1 MRIALAGNP
10 NCGKTTMF
18 NALTGSNQS
27 VGNWPGVTV
36 EKKTG
41 LLKSNKNI
49 QIIDLPGIYSLSP
62 YSLDELAA
70 RDFLINERPDA
81 VINLL
86 DATNLERSLYLTT
99 QLREIGIPIVIAL
112 NMSDLLKENQIDVES
127 LSKLLECPIVK
138 VSALKNEGLD
148 TLIAQVLQL
157 DKLSFSAY
165 SNIYQ
170 GDIATSIT
178 QLKDVISP
186 NYELIEQ
193 NWYAIKYLENEE
205 DLINRRVLN
214 EDQYRRIDEIRERL
228 EKAFDDDCE
237 SIITSARYEYI
248 TDALSK
254 TYHKSNN
261 DISISDRIDRIVTN
275 RLLALP
281 IFAAIMTFIYYMAV
295 TGIGGMATDWV
306 NDVLFTEIIPPFIEN
321 LLVSVHCADWLM
333 SLILDG
339 IVAGVGAV
347 LGFVPQMLVLFLFLA
362 LLEEIGYMARIAF
375 ILDRVFRKFGLSGKS
390 FIPMLIGTGCSVP
403 GIMASR
409 TIENEAD
416 RRMTVI
422 TTSFIPCS
430 AKLPIIALIAGAL
443 FQGAWWVSP
452 SAYFIGIAAVIL
464 SGIMLKKTS
473 LFAGDS
479 APFLM
484 ELPTY
489 HMPKLD
495 NVLRSMWE
503 RGFSFIKKAGTIILL
518 STILI
523 WLLSSFGIVNGGIR
537 MLESDELDQSFL
549 AALGSALSF
558 LFVPLGWGNWE
569 SAVAAISG
577 LVAKENVVSTFGIL
591 YGYGEVAE
599 DGAEIWGSLAASFT
613 MASAYSFMIFN
624 LLCAPCFAAI
634 GAIKREMNHRKWT
647 VFAIFYQCILAYAV
661 SFITYQ
667 LWIWIDDGSFTLMT
681 VLACLALLGG
691 VYMLLRPKSTYAS
704 GKQVSQCQLS

>member
-62 YSLDELAA
+62 YSLDELAS

-148 TLIAQVLQL
+148 TLISQVLQP

-178 QLKDVISP
+178 QVKDVISP

>member
-1 MRIALAGNP
+1 MKIALAGNP

-18 NALTGSNQS
+18 NALTGSNQY

-41 LLKSNKNI
+41 ILKTNSEI

-62 YSLDELAA
+62 YSLDERVA
-70 RDFLINERPDA
+70 REYLINERPDII
-81 VINLL
+81 INLV

-99 QLREIGIPIVIAL
+99 QLREIGIPMVIAL
-112 NMSDLLKENQIDVES
+112 NMSDLLKKDQIDTDQ
-127 LSKLLECPIVK
+127 LSKLLECPIVH
-138 VSALKNEGLD
+138 VSALKNEGLEQ
-148 TLIAQVLQL
+148 LISHAYQL
-157 DKLSFSAY
+157 Y
-165 SNIYQ
+165 QQPRPTYTNIYH
-170 GDIATSIT
+170 GNIAIAIE
-178 QLKDVISP
+178 QIKAVISEH
-186 NYELIEQ
+186 YEPFEQ

-205 DLINRRVLN
+205 ELMNQQLLN
-214 EDQYRRIDEIRERL
+214 QSQYESISKIRERL
-228 EKAFDDDCE
+228 ETDTDDDSE
-237 SIITSARYEYI
+237 SIITVARYEYI
-248 TDALSK
+248 TELLSK
-254 TYHKSNN
+254 TYRPLNSG
-261 DISISDRIDRIVTN
+261 ISISDRIDRIVTH
-275 RLLALP
+275 RILALP

-295 TGIGGMATDWV
+295 TGIGGIATDWV
-306 NDVLFTEIIPPFIEN
+306 NDVLFTEIIPPAIEN
-321 LLVSVHCADWLM
+321 VLISIHCADWLM

-375 ILDRVFRKFGLSGKS
+375 ILDRLFRKFGLSGKS

-409 TIENEAD
+409 TIENESD

-464 SGIMLKKTS
+464 SGITLKKTS
-473 LFAGDS
+473 LFAEG
-479 APFLM
+479 ATPFLM
-484 ELPTY
+484 ELPAY
-489 HMPKLD
+489 HMPKVN
-495 NVLRSMWE
+495 NVLRSTWE
-503 RGFSFIKKAGTIILL
+503 RGFSFMKKAGTVILL
-518 STILI
+518 STMII
-523 WLLSSFGIVNGGIR
+523 WFLSSFGVVSGHIK
-537 MLESDELDQSFL
+537 MLGTDQLDQSFL

-558 LFVPLGWGNWE
+558 LFIPLGWGNWE
-569 SAVAAISG
+569 STVAAISG

-591 YGYGEVAE
+591 YGYGEIAE

-647 VFAIFYQCILAYAV
+647 IFAISYQCALAYAV
-661 SFITYQ
+661 SFIVYQ
-667 LWIWIDDGSFTLMT
+667 LWVWLDSGIFTLMT
-681 VLACLALLGG
+681 AFAGATLIGML
-691 VYMLLRPKSTYAS
+691 YMLLRVKRNYAA
-704 GKQVSQCQLS
+704 GKQVSQCQAS

>member
-41 LLKSNKNI
+41 LLKSNKII

-148 TLIAQVLQL
+148 TLISQVLQL

-178 QLKDVISP
+178 QVKDVISP

-339 IVAGVGAV
+339 IVA
-347 LGFVPQMLVLFLFLA
+347 
-362 LLEEIGYMARIAF
+362 
-375 ILDRVFRKFGLSGKS
+375 LS
-390 FIPMLIGTGCSVP
+390 LIH
-403 GIMASR
+403 I
-409 TIENEAD
+409 
-416 RRMTVI
+416 
-422 TTSFIPCS
+422 
-430 AKLPIIALIAGAL
+430 
-443 FQGAWWVSP
+443 
-452 SAYFIGIAAVIL
+452 
-464 SGIMLKKTS
+464 
-473 LFAGDS
+473 
-479 APFLM
+479 
-484 ELPTY
+484 
-489 HMPKLD
+489 
-495 NVLRSMWE
+495 
-503 RGFSFIKKAGTIILL
+503 
-518 STILI
+518 
-523 WLLSSFGIVNGGIR
+523 
-537 MLESDELDQSFL
+537 
-549 AALGSALSF
+549 
-558 LFVPLGWGNWE
+558 
-569 SAVAAISG
+569 
-577 LVAKENVVSTFGIL
+577 
-591 YGYGEVAE
+591 
-599 DGAEIWGSLAASFT
+599 
-613 MASAYSFMIFN
+613 
-624 LLCAPCFAAI
+624 
-634 GAIKREMNHRKWT
+634 
-647 VFAIFYQCILAYAV
+647 
-661 SFITYQ
+661 
-667 LWIWIDDGSFTLMT
+667 
-681 VLACLALLGG
+681 
-691 VYMLLRPKSTYAS
+691 
-704 GKQVSQCQLS
+704 